1 MKIPF
6 GKPIIGKAEFNSIKK
21 VLNSSRLVHGSK
33 TEEFEESFSNFI
45 GGGFATSLSSCTSGL
60 HLANIILGIGT
71 NDEVLVPSLSHVATV
86 HAVEYVGAKPIFIDA
101 DVKTGNIDLELL
113 QPKVTSKTKALVI
126 VHYLGLPL
134 NMDKVTQFCKKNK
147 IFLIEDCALALGSR
161 FKKKHV
167 GLFGQIGA
175 FSFYPVKH
183 ITTAEGGMIISKNK
197 KIIDKVKK
205 FKAFGYDRPLN
216 QRIIPGLYDVNL
228 LGYNFRMNEI
238 EAAIGLEQLK
248 RLPSFIKK
256 RKANMSTYK
265 SKIKEIK
272 NIRLIDNDIDEVI
285 NSYYCAVI
293 MLENSL
299 KTKRNQI
306 LKILVNKGIGCSIY
320 YPGPIPNYKFYKK
333 KYKTNI
339 NEFKNASLFSNSSI
353 SLPLGPHINKS
364 QINFICQQLQ
374 NIVKELS

>member
-86 HAVEYVGAKPIFIDA
+86 HAVEYVGAKPIFIDV
-101 DVKTGNIDLELL
+101 DVNTGNIDLDLL

-256 RKANMSTYK
+256 RKSNMSTYK

-299 KTKRNQI
+299 KIKRNQI
-306 LKILVNKGIGCSIY
+306 LKMLVNKGIGCSIY

>member
-33 TEEFEESFSNFI
+33 TEEFEKSFSNFI

-60 HLANIILGIGT
+60 HFANIILGIGS

-101 DVKTGNIDLELL
+101 DVKTGNIDLNLL
-113 QPKVTSKTKALVI
+113 QPKVTSKTKALII

-134 NMDKVTQFCKKNK
+134 NMDKVTKFCKKNK

-167 GLFGQIGA
+167 GLFGEIGA

-183 ITTAEGGMIISKNK
+183 ITTAEGGMVISKNK

-216 QRIIPGLYDVNL
+216 QRIIPGMYDVNL

-248 RLPSFIKK
+248 RLPGFIKK
-256 RKANMSTYK
+256 RKINMNAYK
-265 SKIKEIK
+265 SKIK
-272 NIRLIDNDIDEVI
+272 NINNVRLIDNDLNEVV

-299 KTKRNQI
+299 KKKRNQI

-333 KYKTNI
+333 KYKTKVS
-339 NEFKNASLFSNSSI
+339 EFKNASLFSNSSI
-353 SLPLGPHINKS
+353 SLPLGPHVKKS
-364 QINFICQQLQ
+364 EIYFICQQLQ
-374 NIVKELS
+374 NIVEELS

>member
-6 GKPIIGKAEFNSIKK
+6 GKPIIGQAEFNSIKK
-21 VLNSSRLVHGSK
+21 VLKSSRLVHGSK
-33 TEEFEESFSNFI
+33 TEEFEESFSNFV

-60 HLANIILGIGT
+60 HLANIILEIGH

-101 DVKTGNIDLELL
+101 DVETGNIDLNLL
-113 QPKVTSKTKALVI
+113 QSKVTSKTKALII

-134 NMDKVTQFCKKNK
+134 NMDKVTEFCKKNK
-147 IFLIEDCALALGSR
+147 IFLIEDCALALGSK

-167 GLFGQIGA
+167 GLFGEIGS

-183 ITTAEGGMIISKNK
+183 ITTAEGGMVISKNK
-197 KIIDKVKK
+197 TIIDKVKK

-216 QRIIPGLYDVNL
+216 QRIIPGMYDINL

-238 EAAIGLEQLK
+238 EAAIGIEQLK

-256 RKANMSTYK
+256 RSINMNIYK
-265 SKIKEIK
+265 SKIRHI
-272 NIRLIDNDIDEVI
+272 NNLRLVDNNLSEAI

-293 MLENSL
+293 ILENSL
-299 KTKRNQI
+299 KRKRNQI
-306 LKILVNKGIGCSIY
+306 LKILVDKGIGCSIY
-320 YPGPIPNYKFYKK
+320 YPGPIPNFKFYKK
-333 KYKTNI
+333 KYKTKAT
-339 NEFKNASLFSNSSI
+339 EFKNASLFSNSSI
-353 SLPLGPHINKS
+353 SLPLGPHISKS
-364 QINFICQQLQ
+364 EINFICQKLK
-374 NIVKELS
+374 NIVEKFS

>member
-33 TEEFEESFSNFI
+33 TEEFEKSFSNFI
-45 GGGFATSLSSCTSGL
+45 GDGFATSLSSCTSGL
-60 HLANIILGIGT
+60 HLANIILGIGS

-101 DVKTGNIDLELL
+101 DVKTGNIDLNLL
-113 QPKVTSKTKALVI
+113 QPKVTSKTKALII

-167 GLFGQIGA
+167 GLFGEIGA

-183 ITTAEGGMIISKNK
+183 ITTAEGGMVISKNK
-197 KIIDKVKK
+197 KMIDKVKK

-216 QRIIPGLYDVNL
+216 QRIIPGMYDVNL

-238 EAAIGLEQLK
+238 DAAIGLEQLK
-248 RLPSFIKK
+248 RLPGFIKK
-256 RKANMSTYK
+256 RKINMNAYK
-265 SKIKEIK
+265 SKIK
-272 NIRLIDNDIDEVI
+272 NINNVRLIDNDLNEVV

-299 KTKRNQI
+299 KKKRNQI
-306 LKILVNKGIGCSIY
+306 LKMLVNKGIGCSIY

-333 KYKTNI
+333 KYKTKV

-364 QINFICQQLQ
+364 EINFICQQLH
-374 NIVKELS
+374 NIVEELS

>member
-33 TEEFEESFSNFI
+33 TEEFEKSFSNFV

-86 HAVEYVGAKPIFIDA
+86 HAVEYVGAKPIFVDA
-101 DVKTGNIDLELL
+101 DVKTGNIDLDLL
-113 QPKVTSKTKALVI
+113 QPKVTSKTKALVV

-167 GLFGQIGA
+167 GLFGEIGA

-183 ITTAEGGMIISKNK
+183 ITTAEGGMVISKNK

-216 QRIIPGLYDVNL
+216 QRIIPGMYDVNL

-256 RKANMSTYK
+256 RKTNMSTYK
-265 SKIKEIK
+265 SKIKNIK
-272 NIRLIDNDIDEVI
+272 NIRLIDNDLNKVI

-333 KYKTNI
+333 KYKINV

-364 QINFICQQLQ
+364 EINFICQQLQ
-374 NIVKELS
+374 NIVEELS

>member
-86 HAVEYVGAKPIFIDA
+86 HAVEYVGAKPIFIDV
-101 DVKTGNIDLELL
+101 DVNTGNIDLDLL

-299 KTKRNQI
+299 KIKRNQI
-306 LKILVNKGIGCSIY
+306 LKMLVNKGIGCSIY

-353 SLPLGPHINKS
+353 SLPLGPHISKS

>member
-86 HAVEYVGAKPIFIDA
+86 HAVEYVGAKPIFIDV
-101 DVKTGNIDLELL
+101 DVNTGNIDLDLL

-299 KTKRNQI
+299 KIKRNQI
-306 LKILVNKGIGCSIY
+306 LKMLVNKGIGCSIY

>member
-33 TEEFEESFSNFI
+33 TEEFEKSFSNFI
-45 GGGFATSLSSCTSGL
+45 GDGFATSLSSCTSGL
-60 HLANIILGIGT
+60 HLANIILGIGS

-101 DVKTGNIDLELL
+101 DVKTGNIDLNLL
-113 QPKVTSKTKALVI
+113 QPKVTSKTKALII

-167 GLFGQIGA
+167 GLFGEIGA

-183 ITTAEGGMIISKNK
+183 ITTAEGGMVISKNK
-197 KIIDKVKK
+197 KMIDKVKK

-216 QRIIPGLYDVNL
+216 QRIIPGMYDVNL

-248 RLPSFIKK
+248 RLPGFIKK
-256 RKANMSTYK
+256 RKINMNAYK
-265 SKIKEIK
+265 SKIK
-272 NIRLIDNDIDEVI
+272 NINNVRLIDNDLNEVV

-299 KTKRNQI
+299 KKKRNQI
-306 LKILVNKGIGCSIY
+306 LKMLVNKGIGCSIY

-333 KYKTNI
+333 KYKTKV

-364 QINFICQQLQ
+364 EINFICQQLH
-374 NIVKELS
+374 NIVEKLS

>member
-33 TEEFEESFSNFI
+33 TEEFEKSFSNFV

-60 HLANIILGIGT
+60 HLANIILGIGS

-101 DVKTGNIDLELL
+101 DVKTGNIDLDLL
-113 QPKVTSKTKALVI
+113 QPKVTSKTKALII

-134 NMDKVTQFCKKNK
+134 NMDKVTKFCKKNK

-167 GLFGQIGA
+167 GLFGEIGA

-183 ITTAEGGMIISKNK
+183 ITTAEGGMVISKNK

-216 QRIIPGLYDVNL
+216 QRIIPGMYDVNL

-248 RLPSFIKK
+248 QLPSFIRK
-256 RKANMSTYK
+256 RITNMSIYK
-265 SKIKEIK
+265 SQIKNIN
-272 NIRLIDNDIDEVI
+272 NIRLIDNDLNEAL

-299 KTKRNQI
+299 KKKRNQI

-333 KYKTNI
+333 KYKTKVS
-339 NEFKNASLFSNSSI
+339 EFKNASLFSNSSI
-353 SLPLGPHINKS
+353 SLPLGPHVKKS
-364 QINFICQQLQ
+364 EINFICQQLQ
-374 NIVKELS
+374 NIVEELS

>member
-33 TEEFEESFSNFI
+33 TEEFEKSFSNFV

-60 HLANIILGIGT
+60 HLANIILGIGS

-101 DVKTGNIDLELL
+101 DVKTGNIDLNLL
-113 QPKVTSKTKALVI
+113 QPKVTPKTKALII

-161 FKKKHV
+161 YKKKHV
-167 GLFGQIGA
+167 GLFGEIGA

-183 ITTAEGGMIISKNK
+183 ITTAEGGMVISKNK
-197 KIIDKVKK
+197 KMIDKVKK

-216 QRIIPGLYDVNL
+216 QRIIPGMYDVNL

-256 RKANMSTYK
+256 RITNMSTYK
-265 SKIKEIK
+265 SQIKNIN
-272 NIRLIDNDIDEVI
+272 NIRLIDNDLNEAI

-299 KTKRNQI
+299 KKKRNQI
-306 LKILVNKGIGCSIY
+306 LKILVNKGIGSSIY
-320 YPGPIPNYKFYKK
+320 YPGPIPNYEFYKK
-333 KYKTNI
+333 KYKTRVS
-339 NEFKNASLFSNSSI
+339 EFKNASLFSNSSI

-364 QINFICQQLQ
+364 EINFICQQLH
-374 NIVKELS
+374 NIVEKLS

>member
-86 HAVEYVGAKPIFIDA
+86 HAVEYVGAKPIFIDV
-101 DVKTGNIDLELL
+101 DVNTGNIDLDLL

-299 KTKRNQI
+299 KI
-306 LKILVNKGIGCSIY
+306 
-320 YPGPIPNYKFYKK
+320 KK
-333 KYKTNI
+333 N
-339 NEFKNASLFSNSSI
+339 
-353 SLPLGPHINKS
+353 
-364 QINFICQQLQ
+364 
-374 NIVKELS
+374 

>member
-33 TEEFEESFSNFI
+33 TEEFEKSFSNFI
-45 GGGFATSLSSCTSGL
+45 VDVFATSLSSCTSGL
-60 HLANIILGIGT
+60 HLANIILGIGS

-101 DVKTGNIDLELL
+101 DVKTGNIDLNLL
-113 QPKVTSKTKALVI
+113 QPKVTSKTKALII

-167 GLFGQIGA
+167 GLFGEIGA

-183 ITTAEGGMIISKNK
+183 ITTAEGGMVISKNK
-197 KIIDKVKK
+197 KMIDKVKK

-216 QRIIPGLYDVNL
+216 QRIIPGMYDVNL

-248 RLPSFIKK
+248 RLPGFIKK
-256 RKANMSTYK
+256 RKINMNAYK
-265 SKIKEIK
+265 SKIK
-272 NIRLIDNDIDEVI
+272 NINNVRLIDNDLNEVV

-299 KTKRNQI
+299 KKKRNQI
-306 LKILVNKGIGCSIY
+306 LKMLVNKGIGCSIY

-333 KYKTNI
+333 KYKTKV

-364 QINFICQQLQ
+364 EINFICQQLH
-374 NIVKELS
+374 NIVEELS